1 MLNDFTE
8 TIVSDNRP
16 LAPED
21 DLESIVRGGTCIHLF
36 KLPIEFENIKNYKVS
51 YKQGLHTILEK
62 DNTDCEIE
70 SLEIGEYVKVIVTPE
85 ESRLFNSYNK
95 YTFVQIAVMLE
106 DDSIIYSKAHKI
118 AVVDSIND
126 KAFDKETE

>member
-1 MLNDFTE
+1 MLCT
-8 TIVSDNRP
+8 P
-16 LAPED
+16 
-21 DLESIVRGGTCIHLF
+21 F
-36 KLPIEFENIKNYKVS
+36 KQLYFILRIS

-70 SLEIGEYVKVIVTPE
+70 SLDIGTYVRVTVEPI

-95 YTFVQIAVMLE
+95 YTFVQIAIRLQ
-106 DDSIIYSKAHKI
+106 DDTIIYSKAHRI